1 MKRPHFRS
9 MPRRRQFA
17 RRPALAWILI
27 LVCLAVLFAP
37 LAAAMSQ
44 GLEAPAA
51 AVSAPGAESA
61 PLSSTA
67 AVVATAWLLVYAL
80 KRYLAPYPKLAAVP
94 VPVYLLLVSAGL
106 TYYANQVAGTLPG
119 SFGVLVVEVLKNA
132 AITSGV
138 REWAMSGTAPLAASG
153 VARQALERRDGLF

>member
-1 MKRPHFRS
+1 MDRRPHFRS
-9 MPRRRQFA
+9 LPRRRRYA
-17 RRPALAWILI
+17 RRPLLAWILI

-51 AVSAPGAESA
+51 AVLAPGDAASA

-67 AVVATAWLLVYAL
+67 AVVATAWIVVYAL

-94 VPVYLLLVSAGL
+94 VPVYLLIVSAGL
-106 TYYANQVAGTLPG
+106 TYYANQIAGTLPG
-119 SFGVLVVEVLKNA
+119 SLSVLVVEVLKNA
-132 AITSGV
+132 AITSGI
-138 REWAMSGTAPLAASG
+138 REWATSGTAPLAASG
-153 VARQALERRDGLF
+153 VARQALERRI